1 MLDISGKT
9 LSQNGLPPGQSAAN
23 LHAER
28 SAHSEGNALGEGELF
43 LNKTSSKAVNWLVKR
58 LEKASLSR
66 IELVQ
71 KNSVIKIGSSLRDVP
86 IARVRINH
94 PFSMLLAANRGII
107 GLAESYMKGDWDTPD
122 LQALLDWGMFNEKQL
137 DKQFSS
143 NWLFRKL
150 NRLSHLLNNNSR
162 SGSRRNIA
170 AHYDLGNDFYRLW
183 LDDSMTYSSAL
194 FSNNDETLEQAQAN
208 KYRWVLNWLDVMP
221 EHSVLEIGCGWGGFA
236 RSLQQQG
243 GQNYSGV
250 TLSREQLQ
258 FARDSLQQDAGFNFQ
273 LKDYR
278 DIQGQYD
285 RIVSI
290 EMLEAVGENHWPIY
304 FRKVFDA
311 LKPGGVAVI
320 QVITIDEERFSDYR
334 AEADFIQRYIFPGGM
349 LPTDQV
355 IHDQCHQ
362 AGLNIENTHSF
373 GRDYARTLSIWA
385 QSFRQHWPEIMTLGF
400 DEHFKRMWLFYLAY
414 CEAGFKQDSIDVRL
428 YRISKPGI

>member
-9 LSQNGLPPGQSAAN
+9 LSQNGLSPRQSASNA
-23 LHAER
+23 HDER
-28 SAHSEGNALGEGELF
+28 ELF
-43 LNKTSSKAVNWLVKR
+43 LNKAPSKALTWLVKR

-66 IELVQ
+66 IELQQ
-71 KNSVIKIGSSLRDVP
+71 KDSLLKVGAPLRDVP
-86 IARVRINH
+86 IARIRIYR
-94 PFSMLLAANRGII
+94 PFSMLLAANRGVI

-122 LQALLDWGMFNEKQL
+122 LQALLDWGMFNEKQI
-137 DKQFSS
+137 DKQFST
-143 NWLFRKL
+143 NWLSRKL
-150 NRLSHLLNNNSR
+150 NRASHLLNNNSR

-170 AHYDLGNDFYRLW
+170 AHYDLGNDFYQLW
-183 LDDSMTYSSAL
+183 LDHSMTYSSAI

-208 KYRWVLNWLDVMP
+208 KYNKVLSWLDIMP

-250 TLSREQLQ
+250 TLSAEQLH
-258 FARDSLQQDAGFNFQ
+258 FARDSVQQEAGFNFY

-278 DIQGQYD
+278 DIKGQHD

-290 EMLEAVGENHWPIY
+290 EMLEAVGEKHWPIY
-304 FRKVFDA
+304 FQKVCDA

-320 QVITIDEERFSDYR
+320 QVITIDEERFRDYR

-355 IHDQCHQ
+355 IRDQCHQ
-362 AGLNIENTHSF
+362 AGLAIENTYAF
-373 GRDYARTLSIWA
+373 GRDYAKTLSIWA
-385 QSFRQHWPEIMTLGF
+385 ESFRQRWPEIMTLGF

-428 YRISKPGI
+428 YRISKPDS

>member
-9 LSQNGLPPGQSAAN
+9 LPQNGLSSGQGASN
-23 LHAER
+23 TI
-28 SAHSEGNALGEGELF
+28 
-43 LNKTSSKAVNWLVKR
+43 KWLVKR
-58 LEKASLSR
+58 LENASLSR
-66 IELVQ
+66 IELQQKDGLIPVGLPVQ
-71 KNSVIKIGSSLRDVP
+71 DVP
-86 IARVRINH
+86 IAQVRINR
-94 PFSMLLAANRGII
+94 PFSLLRAASRGLI

-122 LQALLDWGMFNEKQL
+122 LQAVLDWGMVNEKQIE
-137 DKQFSS
+137 KQFSS
-143 NWLFRKL
+143 TWLSRKL
-150 NRLSHLLNNNSR
+150 NRMSHLLNNNSR

-183 LDDSMTYSSAL
+183 LDPSMTYSSAL
-194 FSNNDETLEQAQAN
+194 FNDNDETLEQAQAN
-208 KYRWVLNWLDVMP
+208 KYHQILNWLDTMP

-236 RSLQQQG
+236 RLLQQQG
-243 GQNYSGV
+243 GQHYFGV
-250 TLSREQLQ
+250 TLSTEQLQ
-258 FARDSLQQDAGFNFQ
+258 FARHSLQQQAGFNVH

-304 FRKVFDA
+304 FQKVFDV

-320 QVITIDEERFSDYR
+320 QVITIDQERFNDYR

-362 AGLNIENTHSF
+362 AGLAIENTYSF

-385 QSFRQHWPEIMTLGF
+385 ESFRQHWPEIMTLGF

-428 YRISKPGI
+428 YQISKPDL